1 MRRVAPGVRGD
12 KSGAAARL
20 APKSREIEGT
30 RRKRRRF
37 FSMLEASMQKK
48 FGIVVVAAI
57 VGSGN
62 KQQSRPGVS
71 KASRRR
77 TIATQPGALPA
88 AA

>member
-1 MRRVAPGVRGD
+1 
-12 KSGAAARL
+12 
-20 APKSREIEGT
+20 
-30 RRKRRRF
+30 
-37 FSMLEASMQKK
+37 MQKK

>member
-1 MRRVAPGVRGD
+1 MRRVAPDVPGD
-12 KSGAAARL
+12 KSGAGARVVQ
-20 APKSREIEGT
+20 KSRGIEGT

-37 FSMLEASMQKK
+37 FAMSEASMQKK

-77 TIATQPGALPA
+77 TMAAQPGALPA

>member
-1 MRRVAPGVRGD
+1 
-12 KSGAAARL
+12 
-20 APKSREIEGT
+20 
-30 RRKRRRF
+30 
-37 FSMLEASMQKK
+37 MQKK

-57 VGSGN
+57 QGAGH

-77 TIATQPGALPA
+77 VTTTDPAPVSA